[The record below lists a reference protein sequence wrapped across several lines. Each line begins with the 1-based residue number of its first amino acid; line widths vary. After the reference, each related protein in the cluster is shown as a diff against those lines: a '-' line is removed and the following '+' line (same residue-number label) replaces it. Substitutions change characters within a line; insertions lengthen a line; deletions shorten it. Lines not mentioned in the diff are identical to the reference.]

1 VTVLRLRGPTELC
14 GNSPRTLYLF
24 PCRRTNR
31 TRPDLREVE
40 PAGEIA
46 QQPLSFAGIKIV
58 DLIAVMPSE
67 GRAEALEAA
76 ESRFLRS
83 GEEFGCAE
91 PESRHWTA
99 AVMRILRERVEEL
112 VSKQKLKALYEELI
126 V

>member
-1 VTVLRLRGPTELC
+1 
-14 GNSPRTLYLF
+14 LYLF

-31 TRPDLREVE
+31 TRLDLREVE

-58 DLIAVMPSE
+58 DLIAAMPSE
-67 GRAEALEAA
+67 GRAEALEPA

-91 PESRHWTA
+91 PESRHKF
-99 AVMRILRERVEEL
+99 L
-112 VSKQKLKALYEELI
+112 VGRAI
-126 V
+126 IGA